1 MITIETTSK
10 GAELISVK
18 LNGAEKMHD
27 GATFWNRHAPVL
39 FPIVGKLKDNKTFI
53 DGKEFNMGQHGF
65 ARDMEFETLGNNSY
79 VLKSNKETL
88 EKFPFKFELY
98 ISYEVKQNKVIT
110 KYKII
115 NKDDKQMIFGLGGHP
130 AFKCE
135 YTTGE
140 YRLEFE
146 PKEDFE
152 IYQLEEG
159 LVKTK
164 QEETSDFIKEN
175 KLFLDKNIF
184 KNDAIIIKNIKSRK
198 VYLKK
203 ENKNILCFEFEDF
216 PYLGI
221 WSKEDAPFVCIE
233 PWFNT
238 ADYINSNNIFE
249 EKEDLI
255 ELESNQEFKAQYS
268 VEFFKQSN
276 N

>member
-65 ARDMEFETLGNNSY
+65 ARDMEFETLSNNSY
-79 VLKSNKETL
+79 VLKSNEETL
-88 EKFPFKFELY
+88 KKFPFKFELY

-146 PKEDFE
+146 QKEDFE

-159 LVKTK
+159 LVKENK
-164 QEETSDFIKEN
+164 EEASKLIKEN
-175 KLFLDKNIF
+175 KLFLDKNTF

-255 ELESNQEFKAQYS
+255 ELEPNQEFKAQYS
-268 VEFFKQSN
+268 VEFF
-276 N
+276 